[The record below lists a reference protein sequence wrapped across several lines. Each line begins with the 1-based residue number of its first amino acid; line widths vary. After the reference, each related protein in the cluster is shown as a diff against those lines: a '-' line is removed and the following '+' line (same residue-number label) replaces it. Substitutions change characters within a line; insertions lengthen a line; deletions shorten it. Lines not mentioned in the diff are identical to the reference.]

1 MDDDDDDD
9 DKLTIDMK
17 AEAKT
22 DPSNLN
28 NELKNWSNFAKDNL
42 VDWDDAAEKL
52 VPNSAHLA
60 EPVE

>member
-42 VDWDDAAEKL
+42 VDWDDAVNL